1 MKRGVLLFIFAI
13 CLNIVQAYSYP
24 ILIKPTTNPNNTQRK
39 ISSSS
44 LLDLSNAISTQEIE
58 LDVNALC
65 NSDVVSLNI
74 GGENIIVD
82 RINVVQN
89 ETKDYIYCAY
99 ESNDLEMS
107 ISKLGNNIQGII
119 NTSFG
124 SYIIETVGDDSYILV
139 ELDTDE
145 IELDGPCLESDDN
158 AVTLSELANS
168 ATTQSASSDM
178 KYVRVLVM
186 YTTEA
191 LALASNMTNKV
202 YQEINNGNTS
212 FKNSGI
218 NVRFELAYVG
228 QTEDS
233 ESNYDFSTLLSKF
246 RGTDDGFA
254 DEVHSIRERYAAD
267 VCVLLVYRS
276 GYCGMAKLNADKN
289 SAFAVVKASSGCAI
303 KYSFTHEIGHNAGC
317 RHDTLVDSSTTPY
330 KYAHGYVHY
339 TGTSLTSWRTMMA
352 YGDAC
357 NGNETHCQ
365 RIKYWS
371 NPDVSYNGN
380 PTGDETW
387 SNNAKV
393 WENNATNVSTF
404 NIDPTSIAIT
414 SADNST
420 DMDYACWRAT
430 QSITANNYTVESGQ
444 TVEMLATSSITLLP
458 GTTIKAGAKFRA
470 AIASQSPITNYPQ
483 FAPKRNNTL
492 EQSNDIDIS
501 IKMLESN
508 LNLKLSLEQD
518 CKNATIRVYDILG
531 RLQME
536 IISDTN
542 LPSGEHSFST
552 NLNKLNN
559 GVYLLVTQIDN
570 KNSINKFAKF

>member
-1 MKRGVLLFIFAI
+1 MKRGVLLSVFAI
-13 CLNIVQAYSYP
+13 SWNIVQAYSYP
-24 ILIKPTTNPNNTQRK
+24 TLIKPTTNPNNTQSE
-39 ISSSS
+39 ISSRS

-233 ESNYDFSTLLSKF
+233 ESNYNFSTLLSKF

-276 GYCGMAKLNADKN
+276 GYCGMARLSADKN
-289 SAFAVVKASSGCAI
+289 SAFAVVKASSECAT
-303 KYSFTHEIGHNAGC
+303 KYSFMPN
-317 RHDTLVDSSTTPY
+317 
-330 KYAHGYVHY
+330 
-339 TGTSLTSWRTMMA
+339 
-352 YGDAC
+352 
-357 NGNETHCQ
+357 
-365 RIKYWS
+365 
-371 NPDVSYNGN
+371 
-380 PTGDETW
+380 
-387 SNNAKV
+387 
-393 WENNATNVSTF
+393 
-404 NIDPTSIAIT
+404 
-414 SADNST
+414 
-420 DMDYACWRAT
+420 
-430 QSITANNYTVESGQ
+430 TV
-444 TVEMLATSSITLLP
+444 
-458 GTTIKAGAKFRA
+458 
-470 AIASQSPITNYPQ
+470 Y
-483 FAPKRNNTL
+483 
-492 EQSNDIDIS
+492 
-501 IKMLESN
+501 
-508 LNLKLSLEQD
+508 
-518 CKNATIRVYDILG
+518 
-531 RLQME
+531 
-536 IISDTN
+536 
-542 LPSGEHSFST
+542 
-552 NLNKLNN
+552 
-559 GVYLLVTQIDN
+559 
-570 KNSINKFAKF
+570 

>member
-1 MKRGVLLFIFAI
+1 MKRGVLFFIFAI

-24 ILIKPTTNPNNTQRK
+24 ILIKPTTDPNNTQRE
-39 ISSSS
+39 ISSRS

-74 GGENIIVD
+74 WGENIIVD

-139 ELDTDE
+139 ELDTDN
-145 IELDGPCLESDDN
+145 IELDEPYLESNDN
-158 AVTLSELANS
+158 TATFSEHANNVTA
-168 ATTQSASSDM
+168 QSTSSDM

-186 YTTEA
+186 YTPEA
-191 LALASNMTNKV
+191 LALSSNMTNKV

-233 ESNYDFSTLLSKF
+233 EGSYDFRTLLSKF

-254 DEVHSIRERYAAD
+254 DEVHSIRERYSAD
-267 VCVLLVYRS
+267 VCILLVYQNRV
-276 GYCGMAKLNADKN
+276 CGMSKLNADK
-289 SAFAVVKASSGCAI
+289 STAFAVVQASSGCAA
-303 KYSFTHEIGHNAGC
+303 KYSFTHEIGHFAGC
-317 RHDTLVDSSTTPY
+317 HHDTLVDSSTTPY
-330 KYAHGYVHY
+330 QYAHGYVHY
-339 TGTSLTSWRTMMA
+339 TGTSSTSWRTMMA
-352 YGDAC
+352 YSNAC
-357 NGNETHCQ
+357 NGELHCQ

-371 NPDVSYNGN
+371 NPDILYNST

-387 SNNAKV
+387 SNNARV
-393 WENNATNVSTF
+393 WENSATNVSTF
-404 NIDPTSIAIT
+404 NTDPTLIAIT

-470 AIASQSPITNYPQ
+470 AIASQSPNANYPL

-492 EQSNDIDIS
+492 EQSNNIDIS
-501 IKMLESN
+501 IKILDNN
-508 LNLKLSLEQD
+508 LNIELSLKQE

-536 IISDTN
+536 IISNTN
-542 LPSGEHSFST
+542 LSSGEHYLST
-552 NLNKLNN
+552 NLNNLNN
-559 GVYLLVTQIDN
+559 GVYLIVTQIDDR
-570 KNSINKFAKF
+570 NSINKVTKF

>member
-1 MKRGVLLFIFAI
+1 MKRGVLFFIFAI

-39 ISSSS
+39 ISTGS
-44 LLDLSNAISTQEIE
+44 LLDLSNAISIQEIE

-74 GGENIIVD
+74 GGENIIVY

-89 ETKDYIYCAY
+89 ETKDYIYYAY

-124 SYIIETVGDDSYILV
+124 SYIIETVGSDSYILV

-289 SAFAVVKASSGCAI
+289 SAFAVVKASSGCAT

-317 RHDTLVDSSTTPY
+317 RHDTLVDSSTKPY

-339 TGTSLTSWRTMMA
+339 TGTSSTSWRTMMA

-357 NGNETHCQ
+357 NGNELHCQ

-404 NIDPTSIAIT
+404 NTDPTLIAIT

-470 AIASQSPITNYPQ
+470 AIASQSPNANYPL

-492 EQSNDIDIS
+492 EQSNNIDIS
-501 IKMLESN
+501 IKILDNN
-508 LNLKLSLEQD
+508 LNIELSLKQE

-536 IISDTN
+536 IISNTN
-542 LPSGEHSFST
+542 LSRGEHSFSN

-559 GVYLLVTQIDN
+559 GVYLLVTQIDG
-570 KNSINKFAKF
+570 KNSIDKFANF

>member
-1 MKRGVLLFIFAI
+1 MKKGLLLSIFAI
-13 CLNIVQAYSYP
+13 SWNIVQAYSYP
-24 ILIKPTTNPNNTQRK
+24 ILIKPTTDPNNTQRE
-39 ISSSS
+39 ISSRS

-89 ETKDYIYCAY
+89 ESSDYIYCAY
-99 ESNDLEMS
+99 ESDNLEMS

-124 SYIIETVGDDSYILV
+124 SYIIETVGNDSYILV

-191 LALASNMTNKV
+191 LALASDMTNKV

-233 ESNYDFSTLLSKF
+233 EGNYDFSTLLSKF

-276 GYCGMAKLNADKN
+276 GYCGMARLNATKS
-289 SAFAVVKASSGCAI
+289 SAFAVVKASSGCAT

-339 TGTSLTSWRTMMA
+339 TGTSSTSWRTMMA

-357 NGNETHCQ
+357 NGNELRCQ

-444 TVEMLATSSITLLP
+444 IVEMLTTSSITLLS

-470 AIASQSPITNYPQ
+470 AIASQSPNANYPL
-483 FAPKRNNTL
+483 FAPKQNNTL
-492 EQSNDIDIS
+492 EQSNNVDIS
-501 IKMLESN
+501 IKIFDN
-508 LNLKLSLEQD
+508 KLNLALSLEQD
-518 CKNATIRVYDILG
+518 CKNATIKVYDILG

-542 LPSGEHSFST
+542 LSSGEHSFST
-552 NLNKLNN
+552 NLNELNN
-559 GVYLLVTQIDN
+559 GVYLLVTQIDD
-570 KNSINKFAKF
+570 KNSVKKFTKF

>member
-1 MKRGVLLFIFAI
+1 MKRGLLLSVFAI
-13 CLNIVQAYSYP
+13 SWNIVQAYSYP
-24 ILIKPTTNPNNTQRK
+24 TLIKPTTNPNNTQSE
-39 ISSSS
+39 ISSRS
-44 LLDLSNAISTQEIE
+44 LLDLSNAISTQRIE

-89 ETKDYIYCAY
+89 ESSDYIYCAY
-99 ESNDLEMS
+99 ESDNLEMS

-124 SYIIETVGDDSYILV
+124 SYIIETVGNDSYILV

-168 ATTQSASSDM
+168 VTTQSASSDM

-191 LALASNMTNKV
+191 LALASDMTNKV

-233 ESNYDFSTLLSKF
+233 EGNYDFSTLLSKF

-267 VCVLLVYRS
+267 VCVLLVYRR
-276 GYCGMAKLNADKN
+276 GYCGLARLNATKS
-289 SAFAVVKASSGCAI
+289 SAFAVVNASSGCAT

-339 TGTSLTSWRTMMA
+339 TGTSSTSWRTMMA

-357 NGNETHCQ
+357 NGYELRCQ

-371 NPDVSYNGN
+371 NPNVSYNGN

-430 QSITANNYTVESGQ
+430 QSITANNYIIESGQ
-444 TVEMLATSSITLLP
+444 TVEMLTTSSITLLP

-470 AIASQSPITNYPQ
+470 AIASQSPNANYPL
-483 FAPKRNNTL
+483 FAPKQNNTL
-492 EQSNDIDIS
+492 EQSDNVDIS
-501 IKMLESN
+501 IKIFDN
-508 LNLKLSLEQD
+508 KLNLALSLEQD

-542 LPSGEHSFST
+542 LSRGEHSFST
-552 NLNKLNN
+552 NLKKLNN
-559 GVYLLVTQIDN
+559 GVYLLVTQIDG
-570 KNSINKFAKF
+570 KNSIDKFTNF

>member
-1 MKRGVLLFIFAI
+1 MKKGLLLSIFAI
-13 CLNIVQAYSYP
+13 SWNIVQAYSYP
-24 ILIKPTTNPNNTQRK
+24 ILIKPTTDPNNTQRE
-39 ISSSS
+39 ISSRS

-89 ETKDYIYCAY
+89 ESSDYIYCAY
-99 ESNDLEMS
+99 ESDNLEMS

-124 SYIIETVGDDSYILV
+124 SYIIETVGNDSYILV

-191 LALASNMTNKV
+191 LALASDMTNKV

-233 ESNYDFSTLLSKF
+233 EGNYDFSTLLSKF

-276 GYCGMAKLNADKN
+276 GYCGMARLNATKS
-289 SAFAVVKASSGCAI
+289 SAFAVVKASSGCAT

-339 TGTSLTSWRTMMA
+339 TGTSSTSWRTMMA

-357 NGNETHCQ
+357 NGNELRCQ

-444 TVEMLATSSITLLP
+444 IVEMLTTSSITLLP

-470 AIASQSPITNYPQ
+470 AIASQSPNANYPL
-483 FAPKRNNTL
+483 FAPKQNNTL
-492 EQSNDIDIS
+492 EQSNNVDIS
-501 IKMLESN
+501 IKIFDN
-508 LNLKLSLEQD
+508 KLNLALSLEQD
-518 CKNATIRVYDILG
+518 CKNATIKVYDILG

-542 LPSGEHSFST
+542 LSSGEHSFST
-552 NLNKLNN
+552 NLNELNN
-559 GVYLLVTQIDN
+559 GVYLLVTQIDD
-570 KNSINKFAKF
+570 KNSVKKFTKF

>member
-1 MKRGVLLFIFAI
+1 MKRVLLLAIFAI
-13 CLNIVQAYSYP
+13 SWNIVQAYSYP
-24 ILIKPTTNPNNTQRK
+24 TLIKPTTNPNNTQRE
-39 ISSSS
+39 ISSRN
-44 LLDLSNAISTQEIE
+44 LLDLSNAISTQGIE
-58 LDVNALC
+58 VDVNALC

-82 RINVVQN
+82 RINVIQN

-99 ESNDLEMS
+99 ESDGVEIS
-107 ISKLGNNIQGII
+107 ISKLGTNIQGII
-119 NTSFG
+119 NLSFG
-124 SYIIETVGDDSYILV
+124 SYIIETIGDNSYVLV
-139 ELDTDE
+139 ELDTDG
-145 IELDGPCLESDDN
+145 IGLDEPDLESDDN
-158 AVTLSELANS
+158 TATLLELANN
-168 ATTQSASSDM
+168 ATTQSTSSDM

-186 YTTEA
+186 YTPEA
-191 LALASNMTNKV
+191 LALSSDMTNKV
-202 YQEINNGNTS
+202 YQDINNGNTS

-228 QTEDS
+228 PTEDS
-233 ESNYDFSTLLSKF
+233 ESSYDFSTLLSKF
-246 RGTDDGFA
+246 RSTDDGFA

-267 VCVLLVYRS
+267 VCVLLVYQNEL
-276 GYCGMAKLNADKN
+276 CGKARLNADK
-289 SAFAVVKASSGCAI
+289 STAFAVVRASLECAT
-303 KYSFTHEIGHNAGC
+303 KYTFTHEIGHNAGC

-339 TGTSLTSWRTMMA
+339 TGTSSTSWRTMMA

-357 NGNETHCQ
+357 NGGSHCQ

-414 SADNST
+414 SVDNSI
-420 DMDYACWRAT
+420 DMDYACWHAT
-430 QSITANNYTVESGQ
+430 QSITATNYTIESGQ
-444 TVEMLATSSITLLP
+444 TVEMLASSSITLLP
-458 GTTIKAGAKFRA
+458 GTTIKAGSKFRA
-470 AIASQSPITNYPQ
+470 TIAPQIPNANYPL
-483 FAPKRNNTL
+483 FAPKRNNAL
-492 EQSNDIDIS
+492 EQFNDIDIS
-501 IKMLESN
+501 IKILDNN
-508 LNLKLSLEQD
+508 LNLALSLEQD
-518 CKNATIRVYDILG
+518 CKSATIKVYDILG
-531 RLQME
+531 RLQLE

-542 LPSGEHSFST
+542 LSSGEHSFST